1 MYGLRGVGME
11 KDIQILN
18 NNVIT
23 KSNVLI
29 EANYKL
35 TTTEQKIVLYLVS
48 KVRKDDSDFQT
59 YTLPIKQ
66 FCELLG
72 HNGTP
77 KYSEMK
83 KITKKLIGK
92 VIEIKEG
99 KKLKQMSWLSY
110 VEYNENEGSVN
121 LSFDPRLKPYL
132 LELKREFTSY
142 KLKNV
147 MELKSSYSIR
157 LYEILKKWQL
167 VREVDISLSEL
178 RKMVGAGEKYQEY
191 HNFKKRVLTSSQD
204 EIAEK
209 TDITFDY
216 VEIKKGRK
224 VSSIHFT
231 IHSKVQHKNNVLEI
245 EELDEVTEGESWFRS
260 LYTQLQKLFGKRGY
274 TISKDLVERWL
285 LLGEIIWGKSN
296 FIEIN
301 KLSQEIMK
309 KDNVKNHI
317 AFQTYILNEKVKCI
331 NNGQSHQQIDIEN
344 SSNKVLRSEMLP
356 EWFND
361 YKVEVQDI
369 TEKKSEELDLSL
381 EKRKKALEER
391 MEQLSYL

>member
-1 MYGLRGVGME
+1 MNPENQSV
-11 KDIQILN
+11 N

-48 KVRKDDSDFQT
+48 KVRKDDHDFQT

-77 KYSEMK
+77 KYSEMR

-157 LYEILKKWQL
+157 IYEILKKWQMIK
-167 VREVDISLSEL
+167 EVDISLDEL
-178 RKMVGAGEKYQEY
+178 RRMVGAVDKYKEY
-191 HNFKKRVLTSSQD
+191 HNFKKRVLKSSQE

-209 TDITFDY
+209 TDISFDY

-224 VSSIHFT
+224 VSSIRFT
-231 IHSKVQHKNNVLEI
+231 IHSRVQYKNEI
-245 EELDEVTEGESWFRS
+245 IEDEQLIEQSGKLTAEESWLHS
-260 LYTQLQKLFGKRGY
+260 LYEQLQLLFEKHNYSIDKKLVDRWVMLGETIWGTAKFVE
-274 TISKDLVERWL
+274 ISK
-285 LLGEIIWGKSN
+285 LGQQI
-296 FIEIN
+296 F
-301 KLSQEIMK
+301 K
-309 KDNVKNHI
+309 KENVNHHI
-317 AFQTYILNEKVKCI
+317 AFMTYILNEKVKSVKKGNGHRQVDVDNLANKEI
-331 NNGQSHQQIDIEN
+331 RNEVLPDWYDEYKNEAGRVVIDNNQNEDVG
-344 SSNKVLRSEMLP
+344 
-356 EWFND
+356 
-361 YKVEVQDI
+361 
-369 TEKKSEELDLSL
+369 L
-381 EKRKKALEER
+381 EQRKKELLE
-391 MEQLSYL
+391 QFSQFKKGL